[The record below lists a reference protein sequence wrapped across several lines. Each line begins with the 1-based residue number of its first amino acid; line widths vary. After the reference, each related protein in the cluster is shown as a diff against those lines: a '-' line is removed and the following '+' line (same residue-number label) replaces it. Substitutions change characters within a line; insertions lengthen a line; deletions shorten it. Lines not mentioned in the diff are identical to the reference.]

1 MTYTD
6 RQLVIYRMKRAAASF
21 DRALKHMQLVEEEY
35 RLKGA
40 TQAETVHELA
50 VVTVANQQLI
60 EKFIAERM

>member
-1 MTYTD
+1 
-6 RQLVIYRMKRAAASF
+6 MKRAAASF